1 MSIVTLL
8 VGWRP
13 SSISPI
19 LALVAALAAGAACAP
34 VLPATVGRAGDPPE
48 VRLLGASAIWAGT
61 WPPLDGVRVGSL
73 SALAYDSAS
82 RRWMAASDDIVRP
95 RLLWFDVSGSPSL
108 DPMPVGVTFI
118 TAGPGAPPDA
128 LTALD
133 MEGLAVLGD
142 GSLAVSH
149 EGHVDRRG
157 VARQPQVL
165 FATREGV
172 VTGGVRPRERFT
184 IDPADRTHGVRH
196 NLGLESLTRTPDGR
210 LLSGLE
216 QPLAQD
222 GPVSSAARGGV
233 VRLVEFVPGPP
244 AWRPGREWAYQ
255 LEPTPSVAGYG
266 PACEDGENG
275 LSDLL
280 ALTDST
286 LLALERACL
295 LASDGAPAYNPVRL
309 FEVTLDG
316 ADDVSGLDSL
326 AGAAPVLARKRLV
339 VDLAQWR
346 SRLPPAL
353 ATLSN
358 FEGMA
363 FGPPGPAG
371 ETTVML
377 VSDDNF
383 RPTQTT
389 AFLWLALAGPAG
401 PRGVTPAGGSRRP
414 GPWRSAWA
422 WPGPPRDT
430 AAAAR

>member
-1 MSIVTLL
+1 M
-8 VGWRP
+8 P
-13 SSISPI
+13 P
-19 LALVAALAAGAACAP
+19 AAAGGAGGAP
-34 VLPATVGRAGDPPE
+34 DT
-48 VRLLGASAIWAGT
+48 VRLLGASAVWAGT

-73 SALAYDSAS
+73 SALAYEPAS
-82 RRWMAASDDIVRP
+82 RRWMTASDDVVRP
-95 RLLWFDVSGSPSL
+95 RLLWFDVSRSASL
-108 DPMPVGVTFI
+108 DPRPVDVTFI

-142 GSLAVSH
+142 GSLALSH

-157 VARQPQVL
+157 VAHQPQVL
-165 FATREGV
+165 FATRGGV
-172 VTGGVRPRERFT
+172 VTGGVRPRDRFT

-210 LLSGLE
+210 LVSGLE

-233 VRLVEFVPGPP
+233 VRLVEFLPGPP

-255 LEPTPSVAGYG
+255 LEPTPGVAGYG

-280 ALTDST
+280 ALTDT
-286 LLALERACL
+286 TFLAIERACL
-295 LASDGAPAYNPVRL
+295 RGAEGAPAYNPVRL
-309 FEVTLDG
+309 FEVTIDG
-316 ADDVSGLDSL
+316 ADDVSGLESL
-326 AGAAPVLARKRLV
+326 AGVAPVLARKRLV
-339 VDLAQWR
+339 VDLARWR
-346 SRLPPAL
+346 PRLPPAL

-358 FEGMA
+358 FEGIA
-363 FGPPGPAG
+363 IGPPGPGG
-371 ETTVML
+371 EATVML

-389 AFLWLALAGPAG
+389 AFLWLALAAPAAG
-401 PRGVTPAGGSRRP
+401 PGLTPAGGSPRR

-430 AAAAR
+430 GAGAR